1 MILPLS
7 ISLVAFVVCLL
18 IGFLVYYQS
27 SKKLEHKLFL
37 ALCLVN
43 AWMALS
49 EFLFIQSAEPAYT
62 LFWAKTNI
70 LPGLAVSVAL
80 HFVFAITGIGIIN
93 KKWFLG
99 IVYIPNILFYL
110 YILITGGATI
120 NIVKGQ
126 WGNEVVYNV
135 QSPFLSMVNLWISI
149 FGFLSFIIPLI
160 YYFKTGDIK
169 KKKQL
174 AYISLGFFMPTVL
187 GSAIYFVKP
196 LTGLDVP
203 RVPSFFTMLLEL
215 LLGYA
220 VWKFGLLDLNPVT
233 AANNIVETISDMLLI
248 IDRERR
254 IVSYNNAVLKLSAY
268 KHEEI
273 IDKNIDKLFPGKG
286 LHLLFDR
293 LDAPEAVN
301 NNKNTI
307 DNYVVR
313 QVEDALVTKNS
324 EMIPVNI
331 SVSVLHEK
339 DGEKAGYVLVARDIT
354 SQKIIDNE
362 NKKLIAELREAMENV
377 KTLKGFIPICAK
389 CKKVR
394 DDQGYWS
401 QIEKY
406 ILEHSDALISHGIC
420 PECAEELYGNEDWF
434 QQKKE

>member
-1 MILPLS
+1 MILPLT
-7 ISLVAFVVCLL
+7 ISFIAFVVCLL

-70 LPGLAVSVAL
+70 APSLAVSVAF
-80 HFVFAITGIGIIN
+80 HFVLAIAGIGIIK

-99 IVYIPNILFYL
+99 IVYIPNILIYL
-110 YILITGGATI
+110 YILFTGGAI
-120 NIVKGQ
+120 IDIVRGP

-135 QSPFLSMVNLWISI
+135 QSPFLSLANLWITI

-174 AYISLGFFMPTVL
+174 AYISLGFFLPTVM
-187 GSAIYFVKP
+187 GSAIYFIKP
-196 LTGLDVP
+196 ITGIDIP
-203 RVPSFFTMLLEL
+203 KVPSFFTMLLEL

-220 VWKFGLLDLNPVT
+220 VWKFGLLDLNPAT
-233 AANNIVETISDMLLI
+233 AVNNIVETISDLLVI
-248 IDRERR
+248 IDRNRR
-254 IVSYNNAVLKLSAY
+254 IVSYNNAVLRLSCY
-268 KHEEI
+268 QHEEI
-273 IDKNIDKLFPGKG
+273 IDNHVNKLFPGNG
-286 LHLLFDR
+286 LQYLFDR
-293 LDAPEAVN
+293 LDAV
-301 NNKNTI
+301 
-307 DNYVVR
+307 DNGTKKPVDHNIVR
-313 QVEDALVTKNS
+313 QVEDALVTKKS
-324 EMIPVNI
+324 ESIPVNI
-331 SVSVLHEK
+331 SVSILHEK

-354 SQKIIDNE
+354 SQKIAENE
-362 NKKLIAELREAMENV
+362 NKKLITELREAIENV

-406 ILEHSDALISHGIC
+406 ISEHSDALISHGIC
-420 PECAEELYGNEDWF
+420 PECAEELYGNEDWYKSE
-434 QQKKE
+434 KK

>member
-1 MILPLS
+1 MILPLT
-7 ISLVAFVVCLL
+7 ISFVAFIVCLL

-49 EFLFIQSAEPAYT
+49 EFLFIQSAEPVYT

-70 LPGLAVSVAL
+70 VPSLAVSVGL
-80 HFVFAITGIGIIN
+80 HFVFAITGIGIIK

-110 YILITGGATI
+110 YILFTGGAI
-120 NIVKGQ
+120 IDIASGR

-135 QSPFLSMVNLWISI
+135 QSPFLSLANLWIAI
-149 FGFLSFIIPLI
+149 FGLLSFIIPLI
-160 YYFKTGDIK
+160 YYFKTREIK

-174 AYISLGFFMPTVL
+174 IYISIGFFLPTVL
-187 GSAIYFVKP
+187 GSAIFFIKP
-196 LTGLDVP
+196 ITGIDIP

-220 VWKFGLLDLNPVT
+220 VWKFGLLDLNPAT
-233 AANNIVETISDMLLI
+233 AAKNIIETMSDLLLI
-248 IDRERR
+248 IDRDRR
-254 IVSYNNAVLKLSAY
+254 IVTYNNAVLRVSGY
-268 KHEEI
+268 QHGEI
-273 IDKNIDKLFPGKG
+273 IDNNINKLFTGKS
-286 LHLLFDR
+286 LNDLFIR
-293 LDAPEAVN
+293 L
-301 NNKNTI
+301 
-307 DNYVVR
+307 
-313 QVEDALVTKNS
+313 EDTADSKSGKPVDYYIIQHAEDVLVTKKS
-324 EMIPVNI
+324 EKIPVSI
-331 SVSVLHEK
+331 SVSMLHEN

-354 SQKIIDNE
+354 IQKIAESE
-362 NKKLIAELREAMENV
+362 NKKLIAELREAMDNV

-406 ILEHSDALISHGIC
+406 ISEHSEALISHGIC
-420 PECAEELYGNEDWF
+420 PECSEELYGNEDWYRS
-434 QQKKE
+434 KE